1 MTRSLRILAAIAW
14 LAACRSNDTSRLPDD
29 EADGDDW
36 NRPSW
41 IGRDLY
47 TQTNLHPDVARRR
60 LYSINYQLAGLIPIC
75 TRVRVTDF
83 DDGYISFVAN
93 GIEFDYLFR
102 PEYMTEGL
110 DGHLAR
116 YFGETCDRG
125 ETLGTKDRDG
135 IAAGRVQAGM
145 TKAGVLKAMGY
156 PPPHATPDLASPQWR
171 YWRNRFDT
179 LVVHFDGE
187 VVTSI
192 ED

>member
-1 MTRSLRILAAIAW
+1 MTRSLRILASVAW
-14 LAACRSNDTSRLPDD
+14 LASCRSNDTSRLPGGDSD
-29 EADGDDW
+29 EEWG
-36 NRPSW
+36 RPTW

-75 TRVRVTDF
+75 TRVHVTAF

-110 DGHLAR
+110 DAHLAR

-125 ETLGTKDRDG
+125 EALGAKDRDG
-135 IAAGRVQAGM
+135 IAAGRVEAGM
-145 TKAGVLKAMGY
+145 TKAGVVKAIGY
-156 PPPHATPDLASPQWR
+156 PPPHATPDLGSPQWR

-179 LVVHFDGE
+179 FVVHFDGE
-187 VVTSI
+187 VVTSV